1 MSDDHL
7 HPRGLLRFPS
17 YALGKLHKAV
27 HAELGSSL
35 RDHWVL
41 TCLEEFGELS
51 QQQVSASLG
60 IDRSEMVRLID
71 GLEQAGLVVRTRDTD
86 DRRKYRLTV
95 TQAGRAQC
103 AQTDAEVERAT
114 ERVLGRLDEQ
124 ERRTLHRLALKA
136 IGEEPDAAG

>member
-1 MSDDHL
+1 MPDDHL
-7 HPRGLLRFPS
+7 HPRGLLRFPT

-27 HAELGSSL
+27 HAELGASL

-51 QQQVSASLG
+51 QQQVSESLG

-71 GLEQAGLVVRTRDTD
+71 GLEQAGLVVRVRDTD
-86 DRRKYRLTV
+86 DRRKYRLTM
-95 TQAGRAQC
+95 TQAGKAHC
-103 AQTDAEVERAT
+103 AQTDAQVARAT
-114 ERVLGRLDEQ
+114 ERVLGRLDAQ
-124 ERRTLHRLALKA
+124 ERRTLHQLALKA